1 MSFRLPP
8 GDARRGGL
16 VILGARGGRGA
27 ELARLYAD
35 GGYETIVAEEA
46 DDAGS
51 LIESSDPAGIR
62 ARPARTRR
70 RWPGVSAA
78 SRRFPWSATRR
89 LPPSPAHAPTAPAI
103 LHLDPASHDRLA
115 ESLEAALPDLPVHL
129 RLETPDGE
137 RLLFLRTLRLFSTH
151 AGGRGE
157 V

>member
-16 VILGARGGRGA
+16 VILGARGDTGA

-51 LIESSDPAGIR
+51 LIESLTPPVFVFALPDAAAVAWRLGGI
-62 ARPARTRR
+62 AA
-70 RWPGVSAA
+70 VSLVGDQAIAA
-78 SRRFPWSATRR
+78 VS
-89 LPPSPAHAPTAPAI
+89 AHAPTAPAI
-103 LHLDPASHDRLA
+103 LHLGPASHDRLA
-115 ESLEAALPDLPVHL
+115 ETLEAALPDLPVHL